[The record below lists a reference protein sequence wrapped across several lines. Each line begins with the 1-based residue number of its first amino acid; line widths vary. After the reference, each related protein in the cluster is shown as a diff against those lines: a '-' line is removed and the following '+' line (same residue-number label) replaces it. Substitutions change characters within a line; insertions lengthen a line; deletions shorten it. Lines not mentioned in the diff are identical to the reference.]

1 MAAVVNVIF
10 LECFNE
16 LLCGAIKVGP
26 YKDFNV
32 SCYNVSCY
40 LLIVGT

>member
-10 LECFNE
+10 LACFYE
-16 LLCGAIKVGP
+16 LLCGAIKFGR

-32 SCYNVSCY
+32 SCY
-40 LLIVGT
+40 LLIVST

>member
-10 LECFNE
+10 LARFYEF
-16 LLCGAIKVGP
+16 LCGAIKFEP
-26 YKDFNV
+26 YKDF
-32 SCYNVSCY
+32 NVSCY